1 MLRKIQSKIYEKIKQ
16 KKITALYIQKTSK
29 YDHAVAYS
37 QLNVYSLASSCI
49 NVDSNVEKKIN
60 LVLPGLPSN
69 GIFAGIKTALEFSS
83 RLSLSLSLNI
93 RIITFGTFPDEQ
105 DRSWIDNNLFP
116 NSGVEFVSDYDIVNL
131 SVNPDDIWIAT
142 YWTTA
147 HSLTVATHLGI
158 IKPQNVVYLIQDYES
173 GFHPWS
179 TAFALTE
186 ETYLAGFNH
195 VVNSYPLFNALKNAN
210 IPCSK
215 ELVFFPEIDLNML
228 KKSYDNRT
236 SSKKIRVLFY
246 GRPSKPRN
254 LFDIG
259 IGALTLLAKK
269 IDGTDYELEIVSAG
283 EKHKDIVLS
292 DKITLHSLG
301 KLSWEGYFNKLGETD
316 IVFSLQC
323 SPHPSHPPLDA
334 ITSGA
339 YAVTNDLNGTRQ
351 GLHPRM
357 YVAVASPDK
366 LAEQLLCAVQE
377 VYKNGCYEYDETLVQ
392 SYGRSMDDV
401 ITTISRSLAN

>member
-1 MLRKIQSKIYEKIKQ
+1 MLKKIQSKIHAKIKE
-16 KKITALYIQKTSK
+16 KKITALYVQKSAK
-29 YDHAVAYS
+29 YEHAVAYS
-37 QLNVYSLASSCI
+37 RLNTYSLAASCI
-49 NVDSNVEKKIN
+49 NTNSNVGKKIN
-60 LVLPGLPSN
+60 LILPGLPPN
-69 GIFAGIKTALEFSS
+69 GVFAGIKTALEFTS
-83 RLSLSLSLNI
+83 RLSLNLSLDV
-93 RIITFGTFPDEQ
+93 RIITFGIFPDEQ
-105 DRSWIDNNLFP
+105 SKGWIANNLFP
-116 NSGVEFVSDYDIVNL
+116 NISVEFVSDYDIVNL

-147 HSLTVATHLGI
+147 HSLTVAAHLGI
-158 IKPQNVVYLIQDYES
+158 IKPQNVVYLIQDHES

-186 ETYLAGFNH
+186 ETYLIGFH
-195 VVNSYPLFNALKNAN
+195 HIVNSYPLFNALKKAN
-210 IPCSK
+210 IPCSE
-215 ELVFFPEIDLNML
+215 ELVFFPEIDLHML
-228 KKSYDNRT
+228 KKSCADRK
-236 SSKKIRVLFY
+236 SSKKIRILFY

-269 IDGTDYELEIVSAG
+269 IDVTDYELEVVSAG
-283 EKHKDIVLS
+283 EKHEDIVLS
-292 DKITLHSLG
+292 DKVTLRSLG

-366 LAEQLLCAVQE
+366 LADKLFCAIQDVHE
-377 VYKNGCYEYDETLVQ
+377 NGCYEYDETLVQ
-392 SYGRSMDDV
+392 SYGRPMNDV
-401 ITTISRSLAN
+401 ITTISRCIVN